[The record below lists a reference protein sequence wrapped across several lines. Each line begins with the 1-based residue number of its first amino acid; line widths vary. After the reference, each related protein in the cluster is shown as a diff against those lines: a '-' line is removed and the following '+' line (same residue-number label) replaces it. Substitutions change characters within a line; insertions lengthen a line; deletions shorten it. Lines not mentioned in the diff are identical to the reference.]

1 MVGLECDVLSCYKLI
16 KYGMRQGIALY
27 IILNNAQKEK
37 IIFKKEKDKMEVI
50 ENRKFEEI
58 SDEDELLNVDGG
70 VFGVDD
76 AALVTAFLAA
86 MAIGA
91 AVGANRKNRK

>member
-1 MVGLECDVLSCYKLI
+1 MLLDIFLDKRRIEMEKFTSLS
-16 KYGMRQGIALY
+16 
-27 IILNNAQKEK
+27 
-37 IIFKKEKDKMEVI
+37 
-50 ENRKFEEI
+50 EN
-58 SDEDELLNVDGG
+58 ELLDVDGG

-91 AVGANRKNRK
+91 AVGANRKNRS

>member
-1 MVGLECDVLSCYKLI
+1 MEKFTSLS
-16 KYGMRQGIALY
+16 
-27 IILNNAQKEK
+27 
-37 IIFKKEKDKMEVI
+37 
-50 ENRKFEEI
+50 EN
-58 SDEDELLNVDGG
+58 ELLDVDGG

-91 AVGANRKNRK
+91 AVGANRKNRS